1 MSKIWLSGKYVCS
14 RKSISMWSVM
24 FLTLYLQ
31 LSFKVTARPL
41 TINNLWVTY
50 QLHLTKHTQD
60 MTWTSILFIN
70 LLWTQPNIFRNIVH
84 NHCTPITLKQSVGE
98 VWASLNQG
106 ETEYA
111 SGQLIINKHIIYG
124 QHAEQF
130 PKSRKKK
137 KNTGNKEKLYT
148 MQKKNLLIVDWD
160 MCIEEYISFLN
171 LYTELFFSRKFK

>member
-31 LSFKVTARPL
+31 LSFKVTVRPL

-160 MCIEEYISFLN
+160 MCIE
-171 LYTELFFSRKFK
+171 